1 MDAREERGLAIAAK
15 YNLTKKGDAWLVP
28 SQSENGEKYTVIP
41 GTKCSCPDHDVR
53 QVKCKHIWAVEYVLE
68 RETAQDGRVTETET
82 VKVTKVRRKTY
93 SQNWTAYN
101 AAQSEEKTRFG
112 VLLAD
117 LCRGIQQPI
126 HEGRGR
132 PALPLADMLFASAY
146 KVYTGFSSRRF
157 TSDLRDAK
165 TEGLVAST
173 PHFNSVTN
181 YLSNADMTPI
191 LKHLVTVS
199 SLPLKAVETQF
210 AADSSGFTT
219 SRFIRW
225 YNKKYGREIDNR
237 EWVKVHLMCGVNTH
251 VVTSVDVSGWESH
264 DTNYFVP
271 LVEQPARNFHMA
283 EVSADKPEST
293 EGHRWTARGQ
303 RKGVGEGA
311 TGEMAW
317 GLGVDGRPA
326 DGLQSPHR
334 APKALCGSCD
344 ARDGERIRSRG
355 LSRPGWREIAGTL
368 GQLQAGRQAG
378 NGMACSRAKARLN
391 WVSQGQRRG
400 RCKVRRRAERVIRPT
415 RAKTRRLR
423 VLVITVRSPRPIRA
437 VQRARLCAITWTAS
451 QAPLAA
457 KRADGMW
464 FSPTPYLRSRMAF
477 STSAWRR

>member
-1 MDAREERGLAIAAK
+1 
-15 YNLTKKGDAWLVP
+15 
-28 SQSENGEKYTVIP
+28 
-41 GTKCSCPDHDVR
+41 
-53 QVKCKHIWAVEYVLE
+53 
-68 RETAQDGRVTETET
+68 
-82 VKVTKVRRKTY
+82 
-93 SQNWTAYN
+93 
-101 AAQSEEKTRFG
+101 
-112 VLLAD
+112 
-117 LCRGIQQPI
+117 
-126 HEGRGR
+126 
-132 PALPLADMLFASAY
+132 
-146 KVYTGFSSRRF
+146 
-157 TSDLRDAK
+157 
-165 TEGLVAST
+165 
-173 PHFNSVTN
+173 
-181 YLSNADMTPI
+181 
-191 LKHLVTVS
+191 
-199 SLPLKAVETQF
+199 
-210 AADSSGFTT
+210 
-219 SRFIRW
+219 
-225 YNKKYGREIDNR
+225 
-237 EWVKVHLMCGVNTH
+237 
-251 VVTSVDVSGWESH
+251 
-264 DTNYFVP
+264 
-271 LVEQPARNFHMA
+271 
-283 EVSADKPEST
+283 
-293 EGHRWTARGQ
+293 
-303 RKGVGEGA
+303 
-311 TGEMAW
+311 MAW

-437 VQRARLCAITWTAS
+437 VQRARLCAITWAAS